1 MTIMMNHFFKD
12 NLTSNPVLSTSL
24 RSRTL
29 AVLIALIT
37 TATAWA
43 YNGETFPLD
52 GVSYKVTNESTKE
65 VAVSSCDEGLTG
77 ALIIPKTVSKEDLEG
92 NLVTYNVTSIST
104 PGFYDHPGLTSI
116 SIPYNVKTIE
126 ANTFANCTGLT
137 SIDIPSSVTSIGM
150 RAFQGCTGLT
160 SITIPNWVTT
170 IGQEAFE
177 GCTGLKKVTIGSA
190 VTSIEKDAFKGC
202 TNVNEVICLPDAS
215 ELTTWNDYDCDDF
228 KGSKNSKTTVCYV
241 SNPSDYSPKFSD
253 VNVTFKQYY
262 DLDIAGTKVTE
273 DNKAN
278 ILGDGAASYDPTSKT
293 LTLSKDITSNWRVI
307 HSKISGLKIVV
318 ETNVTL
324 ESTSTNVSG
333 EILFFISPT
342 TISGPGV
349 LTLKGCNGYGVYI
362 GGALIID
369 QAVINIS
376 GTRFGFSVL
385 KGLSI
390 KGSAVNIS
398 STEAAFFGGSLTS
411 PITLNNCHVSHPSG
425 AKFENYK
432 FVDANGDV
440 CKAVT
445 ILPDNSPGVFVSE
458 MAFPDENFRNWLL
471 GQDYGKSG
479 YITATGLA
487 GVTTINV
494 NEKSIADLKGIEY
507 FTALN
512 ELNCS
517 NNKLTALD
525 LSANTALENLHCNN
539 NQLTALDMSAN
550 TALRNLN
557 CYSNQ
562 LTALDVSKNEA
573 LVLLNCSN
581 NALSALDVKA
591 NTALSVL
598 YCYDNQLT
606 ALDVSKNMALEEML
620 CYDNKLTAL
629 DVTANTA
636 LTILYCY
643 GNQIRGKAMQ
653 TLINSLHSTG
663 GYLCVYTSAATDGNE
678 INTIQVGEA
687 KAKKWTVTERNG
699 SSEVDYA
706 GIHAVAIDETNFP
719 DNDFLLW
726 AKAQTFADDDYLTD
740 KEAASV
746 TAIDVSSKGIANL
759 KGIEHFTALKTL
771 NCSGNYLTTS
781 TLDVSKNEALEVLN
795 CSSNYNLTTINLSK
809 NTKLKTLDCSNNYE
823 MTALDVSA
831 NTALQTLRCNNNQLN
846 TLDVSKNTALKELYC
861 YRNSIRDESMQTLIS
876 SLHQNGGT
884 LYAYDTTYDQNE
896 MTTTNVADAKAKKW
910 QVKAWDGSKYV
921 DYAGIFAVYINNT
934 NFPDAAFRN
943 YVGDFDL
950 NSNGYLTENEIDA
963 VTEIS
968 VPMMNI
974 TSLKGI
980 EYFTAL
986 TTLDCNSNKLTAL
999 DVTKNTA
1006 LENLIC
1012 VGNQLSALNVANC
1025 TTLYTLDCSEN
1036 KLTTLDVTKNTA
1048 LQMLYC
1054 NDNQL
1059 TALDMT
1065 ANTSL
1070 STLYCHGN
1078 KITTGMQAL
1087 ISSLR
1092 QNGGGGLYAYS
1103 PENEGNKITTE
1114 QVAAA
1119 DVKGWTVFMWDGA
1132 NWVPYPGIL
1141 LGDANGDDKVDVA
1154 DIVAIVS
1161 HQKGQVVNGFN
1172 LPAADVNDDGKADGK
1187 DIELISK
1194 IIMKE

>member
-1 MTIMMNHFFKD
+1 MTIMMNHSIKD

-43 YNGETFPLD
+43 YKGETFPLD
-52 GVSYKVTNESTKE
+52 GVSYIVTNESTKE
-65 VAVSSCDEGLTG
+65 VAVSTCDEGLTG

-92 NLVTYNVTSIST
+92 NLITYNVTSIST

-116 SIPYNVKTIE
+116 SLP
-126 ANTFANCTGLT
+126 L
-137 SIDIPSSVTSIGM
+137 SVTTIGDDTF
-150 RAFQGCTGLT
+150 RDCTGLT
-160 SITIPNWVTT
+160 SITIPSLVTS
-170 IGQEAFE
+170 IGSRAFQ
-177 GCTGLKKVTIGSA
+177 GCTGLEKVAIPSS
-190 VTSIEKDAFKGC
+190 VTSIERDAFKGC
-202 TNVNEVICLPDAS
+202 TNLDEVICLPDATK
-215 ELTTWNDYDCDDF
+215 LTWNDYSCDDF
-228 KGSKNSKTTVCYV
+228 KPGKATVCYV
-241 SNPSDYSPKFSD
+241 SNPSDYSSKFSD
-253 VNVTFKQYY
+253 VNVTFKQWYK
-262 DLDIAGTKVTE
+262 LEVAGTTVTE
-273 DNKAN
+273 SNKAD
-278 ILGDGAASYDPTSKT
+278 ILGDGAASYDPATNT
-293 LTLSKDITSNWRVI
+293 LTLNKDITTASGNIISIFGI
-307 HSKISGLKIVV
+307 HGLKI
-318 ETNVTL
+318 NVPADVKL
-324 ESTSTNVSG
+324 ESTNPVQELINLDGSAAITGSG
-333 EILFFISPT
+333 A
-342 TISGPGV
+342 
-349 LTLKGCNGYGVYI
+349 LTLKGNGEYGVNLSGKTGIYLDNI
-362 GGALIID
+362 LDIKAP
-369 QAVINIS
+369 VSIS
-376 GTRFGFSVL
+376 GMKKGFYTPSDSGIRIYGSTVSV
-385 KGLSI
+385 SCTE
-390 KGSAVNIS
+390 NIAYGKF
-398 STEAAFFGGSLTS
+398 TIA
-411 PITLNNCHVSHPSG
+411 LNDCHVSHPSG
-425 AKFENYK
+425 AKINATFK
-432 FVDANGDV
+432 FVDANGKEI
-440 CKAVT
+440 KAVT
-445 ILPDNSPGVFVSE
+445 IVPDNSPGVFVSE
-458 MAFPDENFRNWLL
+458 MVFPDENFRNWLL
-471 GQDYGKSG
+471 SQDYGKSG
-479 YITATGLA
+479 YITAAGLA

-507 FTALN
+507 FTALK
-512 ELNCS
+512 ELSC
-517 NNKLTALD
+517 NNNQLTALD
-525 LSANTALENLHCNN
+525 LSANTALETLHCNN

-573 LVLLNCSN
+573 LVLLNSSN

-591 NTALSVL
+591 NTALSAL

-629 DVTANTA
+629 DVSKNTA

-643 GNQIRGKAMQ
+643 GNQIRGKGMQ

-706 GIHAVAIDETNFP
+706 GIHAVVIDETNFP
-719 DNDFLLW
+719 DYCFRENWILI
-726 AKAQTFADDDYLTD
+726 QTFADDNYLND

-746 TAIDVSSKGIANL
+746 TAIDVSNKGIADL
-759 KGIEHFTALKTL
+759 TGIEHFTALKTL
-771 NCSGNYLTTS
+771 NCSGNSLTTS
-781 TLDVSKNEALEVLN
+781 TLDVSKNTALEVLN
-795 CSSNYNLTTINLSK
+795 CSI
-809 NTKLKTLDCSNNYE
+809 
-823 MTALDVSA
+823 
-831 NTALQTLRCNNNQLN
+831 NQLN
-846 TLDVSKNTALKELYC
+846 DLDVSKNTALKELYC
-861 YRNSIRDESMQTLIS
+861 YRNSIRDEGMQTLIS

-884 LYAYDTTYDQNE
+884 LCAYDTTSDQNE

-910 QVKAWDGSKYV
+910 QVKAWDGSKLV
-921 DYAGIFAVYINNT
+921 DYAGLFAVYINAT

>member
-1 MTIMMNHFFKD
+1 MNHFFKD

-104 PGFYDHPGLTSI
+104 PGFNGHPGLTSI

-137 SIDIPSSVTSIGM
+137 SINIPSSVTSIEM

-170 IGQEAFE
+170 IGREAFE

-398 STEAAFFGGSLTS
+398 STEAAFFGGSLMS
-411 PITLNNCHVSHPSG
+411 PITLSNCHVSHPSG

-432 FVDANGDV
+432 FVDASGDV

-471 GQDYGKSG
+471 SQDYGKSG

-487 GVTTINV
+487 GVTTIIV
-494 NEKSIADLKGIEY
+494 NKMSIADLKGIEY
-507 FTALN
+507 FTALEN
-512 ELNCS
+512 LKCY
-517 NNKLTALD
+517 NNKLK
-525 LSANTALENLHCNN
+525 
-539 NQLTALDMSAN
+539 
-550 TALRNLN
+550 
-557 CYSNQ
+557 
-562 LTALDVSKNEA
+562 ALDVSKNTA
-573 LVLLNCSN
+573 LKFLNCSENQLTTLNVSTNTALTTLSCEN
-581 NALSALDVKA
+581 NQLTALDVKA
-591 NTALSVL
+591 NTALEIL
-598 YCYDNQLT
+598 YCEHNQLS
-606 ALDVSKNMALEEML
+606 ALDVSANTSLTELYCHE
-620 CYDNKLTAL
+620 NKLTAL

-636 LTILYCY
+636 LMNLICY
-643 GNQIRGKAMQ
+643 GNQIRGTAMQ
-653 TLINSLHSTG
+653 TFINSLHSNG
-663 GYLCVYTSAATDGNE
+663 GDPTLCVYTSAATDGNE
-678 INTIQVGEA
+678 INTIQVGKA
-687 KAKKWTVTERNG
+687 KAKKWTVMAYDG
-699 SSEVDYA
+699 SSIADYA

-719 DNDFLLW
+719 DYNFRENWIL
-726 AKAQTFADDDYLTD
+726 KQTFADDNYLND

-746 TAIDVSSKGIANL
+746 TAIDVSSKGIADL
-759 KGIEHFTALKTL
+759 TGIEHFTALKTL

-861 YRNSIRDESMQTLIS
+861 YCNYIRDEGMQTLIS

-884 LYAYDTTYDQNE
+884 LYAYDTTNDQNE
-896 MTTTNVADAKAKKW
+896 MTTTHVADAKAKKW

-921 DYAGIFAVYINNT
+921 DYAGIFAVDINAT

-943 YVGDFDL
+943 YVSTLDA
-950 NSNGYLTENEIDA
+950 NPTNGYLTEDEINP
-963 VTEIS
+963 TES
-968 VPMMNI
+968 MEVSSMNI

-986 TTLDCNSNKLTAL
+986 KYLKCEGNQLTDLDLSKNTTLEVLDCSNNKLTAL
-999 DVTKNTA
+999 DVKANTA
-1006 LENLIC
+1006 
-1012 VGNQLSALNVANC
+1012 
-1025 TTLYTLDCSEN
+1025 
-1036 KLTTLDVTKNTA
+1036 LTTLDC
-1048 LQMLYC
+1048 Y
-1054 NDNQL
+1054 DNQL
-1059 TALDMT
+1059 TALDVSANTALEYLNCSNNKLTALDMT
-1065 ANTSL
+1065 HNTSL
-1070 STLYCHGN
+1070 EQLDCSGN
-1078 KITTGMQAL
+1078 NIRKGMQAL
-1087 ISSLR
+1087 VSSLP
-1092 QNGGGGLYAYS
+1092 QNNGTFLVYNSAA
-1103 PENEGNKITTE
+1103 NDGNRITTE
-1114 QVAAA
+1114 QVDAASE
-1119 DVKGWTVFMWDGA
+1119 KGWMVAHWDGTD
-1132 NWVPYPGIL
+1132 WCLYVGIL
-1141 LGDANGDDKVDVA
+1141 LGDANGDEYVDVA

-1161 HQKGQVVNGFN
+1161 HQKGQDVEGFN

-1187 DIELISK
+1187 DVELISK

>member
-1 MTIMMNHFFKD
+1 MTIMMNHSIKD
-12 NLTSNPVLSTSL
+12 NLTSNHATTNSMWT
-24 RSRTL
+24 RIM

-43 YNGETFPLD
+43 ELKSPFTVD
-52 GVSYKVTNESTKE
+52 GVSYRILTGISEKE
-65 VAVSSCDEGLTG
+65 VELVGLEVDG
-77 ALIIPKTVSKEDLEG
+77 LVEFKIPSTVSHPELEG
-92 NLVTYNVTSIST
+92 DDAVYKVTSIATSAFAGKET
-104 PGFYDHPGLTSI
+104 LTSVTI
-116 SIPYNVKTIE
+116 GSNVTTIK
-126 ANTFANCTGLT
+126 AG
-137 SIDIPSSVTSIGM
+137 
-150 RAFQGCTGLT
+150 AFQLCKALT
-160 SITIPNWVTT
+160 SITIPSGVTT
-170 IGQEAFE
+170 IGEKAFKD
-177 GCTGLKKVTIGSA
+177 CTGLKKVTIGKG
-190 VTSIEKDAFKGC
+190 VTSIGADAFLGC
-202 TNVNEVICLPDAS
+202 TNVDEVFCEALS
-215 ELTTWNDYDCDDF
+215 TKLTWTDNGNNDF
-228 KGSKNSKTTVCYV
+228 KPDNATICYV
-241 SNPSDYSPKFSD
+241 SDPSNYSATLSN
-253 VNVTFKQYY
+253 VNVTVRQYY
-262 DLDIAGTKVTE
+262 NLEIAGTRVTE
-273 DNKAN
+273 SNKAD
-278 ILGDGAASYDPTSKT
+278 ILSDGAASYDPATNT
-293 LTLSKDITSNWRVI
+293 LTLNKDITTANGTI
-307 HSKISGLKIVV
+307 ISIFGITGLTI
-318 ETNVTL
+318 NVPANVKL
-324 ESTSTNVSG
+324 ESTTPVQELINLDGSAAITGSG
-333 EILFFISPT
+333 A
-342 TISGPGV
+342 
-349 LTLKGCNGYGVYI
+349 LTLKGNGEYGVNLSGKTGIYLDNI
-362 GGALIID
+362 LDIKAP
-369 QAVINIS
+369 VSIS
-376 GTRFGFSVL
+376 GVKKGFYTPSDSGIRIYGSTVSV
-385 KGLSI
+385 SCTE
-390 KGSAVNIS
+390 NIAYGKF
-398 STEAAFFGGSLTS
+398 TIA
-411 PITLNNCHVSHPSG
+411 LNDCHVSHPSG
-425 AKFENYK
+425 AKINATFK
-432 FVDANGDV
+432 FVDANGKEI
-440 CKAVT
+440 KAVT

-458 MAFPDENFRNWLL
+458 MVFPDENFRNWLL
-471 GQDYGKSG
+471 SQDYGKSG

-525 LSANTALENLHCNN
+525 LSANTALETLHCNN

-591 NTALSVL
+591 NTALSAL

-606 ALDVSKNMALEEML
+606 ALDVSKNMALEEMS

-629 DVTANTA
+629 DVSKNTA

-653 TLINSLHSTG
+653 TLINSLHKNG

-699 SSEVDYA
+699 SSYVDYA
-706 GIHAVAIDETNFP
+706 GIHAITIDETNFP

-771 NCSGNYLTTS
+771 NCSGNNLGAID
-781 TLDVSKNEALEVLN
+781 LSKNTALEELN
-795 CSSNYNLTTINLSK
+795 CSSNILSALGVTA
-809 NTKLKTLDCSNNYE
+809 NTKLKKLNCSGNQL
-823 MTALDVSA
+823 TALDV
-831 NTALQTLRCNNNQLN
+831 T
-846 TLDVSKNTALKELYC
+846 KNTTLTELYC
-861 YRNSIRDESMQTLIS
+861 YDNKIQDAGMLTLIS

-934 NFPDAAFRN
+934 NFPDATFRN
-943 YVGDFDL
+943 YVGDFDQ
-950 NSNGYLTENEIDA
+950 NTNGYLTENEIDA

-1025 TTLYTLDCSEN
+1025 TTLYTLDCSDN

-1141 LGDANGDDKVDVA
+1141 LGDANSDDKVDVA

-1161 HQKGQVVNGFN
+1161 HQKGQDVEGFS

>member
-1 MTIMMNHFFKD
+1 MNHSIKD

-43 YNGETFPLD
+43 RVGDNFEIG
-52 GVSYKVTNESTKE
+52 GVRYKVTSESAKE
-65 VAVSSCDEGLTG
+65 VTIETCDKDLAGD
-77 ALIIPKTVSKEDLEG
+77 LIIPETVSNPNAEDDEA
-92 NLVTYNVTSIST
+92 TYKVTSISS

-116 SIPYNVKTIE
+116 SLP
-126 ANTFANCTGLT
+126 L
-137 SIDIPSSVTSIGM
+137 SVTTIGEDTF
-150 RAFQGCTGLT
+150 RDCTGLT
-160 SITIPNWVTT
+160 SITIPSLVTS
-170 IGQEAFE
+170 IGKRAFQ
-177 GCTGLKKVTIGSA
+177 GCTGLEKVAIPSS
-190 VTSIEKDAFKGC
+190 VTSIERDAFKGC
-202 TNVNEVICLPDAS
+202 TNVKEVICDADATK
-215 ELTTWNDYDCDDF
+215 LTWNDYNCDDF
-228 KGSKNSKTTVCYV
+228 KGSKETVCYV
-241 SNPSDYSPKFSD
+241 SDPSNYSTTLSN
-253 VNVTFKQYY
+253 VNVTVRQYY
-262 DLDIAGTKVTE
+262 NLEIAGTRVTV
-273 DNKAN
+273 DNKAD
-278 ILGDGAASYDPTSKT
+278 ILGDGAASYDPATNT
-293 LTLSKDITSNWRVI
+293 LTLNKDITTANGTI
-307 HSKISGLKIVV
+307 ISIFGITGLTI
-318 ETNVTL
+318 NVPADVKL
-324 ESTSTNVSG
+324 ESTNPVQELINLDGSAAITGSG
-333 EILFFISPT
+333 S
-342 TISGPGV
+342 
-349 LTLKGCNGYGVYI
+349 LTLKGNGEYGVNLSGKTGIYLDNI
-362 GGALIID
+362 LDIKAP
-369 QAVINIS
+369 VSIS
-376 GTRFGFSVL
+376 GMKKGFYTPSDSGIRIYGSTVSV
-385 KGLSI
+385 SCTE
-390 KGSAVNIS
+390 NIAYGKF
-398 STEAAFFGGSLTS
+398 TIA
-411 PITLNNCHVSHPSG
+411 LNDCHVSHPSG
-425 AKFENYK
+425 AKINATFK
-432 FVDANGDV
+432 FVDANGKEI
-440 CKAVT
+440 KAVT

-458 MAFPDENFRNWLL
+458 MVFPDENFRNWLL
-471 GQDYGKSG
+471 SQDYGKSG
-479 YITATGLA
+479 YITAAGLA

-591 NTALSVL
+591 NTALEYLNCS
-598 YCYDNQLT
+598 NNKLT
-606 ALDVSKNMALEEML
+606 ALDVSKNMALEGLL

-629 DVTANTA
+629 DVSKNTA

-719 DNDFLLW
+719 DYNFRENWIL
-726 AKAQTFADDDYLTD
+726 KQTFADDNYLND

-781 TLDVSKNEALEVLN
+781 TLDVSKNKALEVLN
-795 CSSNYNLTTINLSK
+795 CSSNYNLTTLNLSM

-823 MTALDVSA
+823 MTALNVSA

-846 TLDVSKNTALKELYC
+846 TLDVSKNTALTELYC
-861 YRNSIRDESMQTLIS
+861 YRNSIRDEGMQTLIS

-884 LYAYDTTYDQNE
+884 LYAYDTTNDQNE

-934 NFPDAAFRN
+934 NFPDATFRN
-943 YVGDFDL
+943 YVGEANIDL
-950 NSNGYLTENEIDA
+950 NTNGYLTENEINV
-963 VTEIS
+963 VTDIS
-968 VPMMNI
+968 VPLMDI

-980 EYFTAL
+980 EHFTAM
-986 TTLDCNSNKLTAL
+986 TYLDCNSNKLTAL

-1006 LENLIC
+1006 L
-1012 VGNQLSALNVANC
+1012 
-1025 TTLYTLDCSEN
+1025 TTLDC
-1036 KLTTLDVTKNTA
+1036 
-1048 LQMLYC
+1048 Y
-1054 NDNQL
+1054 DNQL
-1059 TALDMT
+1059 TALDVSANTALEYLNCSNNKLTALDMT
-1065 ANTSL
+1065 HNTSL
-1070 STLYCHGN
+1070 EQLVCSGN
-1078 KITTGMQAL
+1078 NISKGMQAL
-1087 ISSLR
+1087 VNSLHK
-1092 QNGGGGLYAYS
+1092 NGGTLCVYNSAA
-1103 PENEGNKITTE
+1103 NDGNKITTE
-1114 QVAAA
+1114 QVDAASE
-1119 DVKGWTVFMWDGA
+1119 KGWMVAHWDGTD
-1132 NWVPYPGIL
+1132 WYLYVGIL
-1141 LGDANGDDKVDVA
+1141 SGDANGDTKVDVV

-1161 HQKGQVVNGFN
+1161 HQKGQDVEGFN

>member
-1 MTIMMNHFFKD
+1 MNHFFKD
-12 NLTSNPVLSTSL
+12 NLTSNHATTNSMWT
-24 RSRTL
+24 RIM
-29 AVLIALIT
+29 AVLIALMT

-43 YNGETFPLD
+43 YVGETFPID
-52 GVSYKVTNESTKE
+52 GVSYKVTSESAKE
-65 VAVSSCDEGLTG
+65 VTVESCDEGLSGDLT
-77 ALIIPKTVSKEDLEG
+77 IPETVSKEDLEG
-92 NLVTYNVTSIST
+92 NLVTYKVTSIST

-116 SIPYNVKTIE
+116 SIPNSVKTIE

-137 SIDIPSSVTSIGM
+137 SITIPSSVTTIGM
-150 RAFQGCTGLT
+150 R
-160 SITIPNWVTT
+160 
-170 IGQEAFE
+170 AFE
-177 GCTGLKKVTIGSA
+177 GCTGLKKVTIGYR

-202 TNVNEVICLPDAS
+202 TNLDEVICLRDAS
-215 ELTTWNDYDCDDF
+215 KLTWNDYNCDDF

-241 SNPSDYSPKFSD
+241 SNPSDYSTTFSE
-253 VNVTFKQYY
+253 VNVTFKQWYK
-262 DLDIAGTKVTE
+262 LEIAGTKVTE
-273 DNKAN
+273 SNKAD
-278 ILGDGAASYDPTSKT
+278 ILGDGAASYDPATNT
-293 LTLSKDITSNWRVI
+293 LTLNKDITTASGTI
-307 HSKISGLKIVV
+307 ISIFGITGLTI
-318 ETNVTL
+318 NVPANVKL
-324 ESTSTNVSG
+324 ESTTPVQELINLDGSAAITGSG
-333 EILFFISPT
+333 A
-342 TISGPGV
+342 
-349 LTLKGCNGYGVYI
+349 LTLKGNGEYGVNLSGKTGIYLDNI
-362 GGALIID
+362 LDIKAP
-369 QAVINIS
+369 VSIS
-376 GTRFGFSVL
+376 GMKKGFYTPSDSGIRIYGSTVSV
-385 KGLSI
+385 SCTE
-390 KGSAVNIS
+390 NIAYGKF
-398 STEAAFFGGSLTS
+398 TIA
-411 PITLNNCHVSHPSG
+411 LNDCHVSHPSG
-425 AKFENYK
+425 AKINATFK
-432 FVDANGDV
+432 FVDANGKEI
-440 CKAVT
+440 KAVT
-445 ILPDNSPGVFVSE
+445 ILPNNSPGVFVSE

-471 GQDYGKSG
+471 GQEYGKSG
-479 YITATGLA
+479 YITAAGLA
-487 GVTTINV
+487 GVTNINV
-494 NEKSIADLKGIEY
+494 YEQGIADLKGIEY

-525 LSANTALENLHCNN
+525 LSANTALETLHCNN

-562 LTALDVSKNEA
+562 LTALDVSKN
-573 LVLLNCSN
+573 
-581 NALSALDVKA
+581 
-591 NTALSVL
+591 
-598 YCYDNQLT
+598 
-606 ALDVSKNMALEEML
+606 MALEEMS

-629 DVTANTA
+629 DVSKNTA

-653 TLINSLHSTG
+653 TLINSLHKNG
-663 GYLCVYTSAATDGNE
+663 GHLCVYTSAATDGNE

-699 SSEVDYA
+699 SGYVDYA
-706 GIHAVAIDETNFP
+706 GIHAITIDETNFP

-740 KEAASV
+740 KEAAGV
-746 TAIDVSSKGIANL
+746 TAIDISGKGITTL

-771 NCSGNYLTTS
+771 NCSGNN
-781 TLDVSKNEALEVLN
+781 LDAIDLSKNTALEELN
-795 CSSNYNLTTINLSK
+795 CSSNILSALGVTA
-809 NTKLKTLDCSNNYE
+809 NTKLKKLNCSGNQL
-823 MTALDVSA
+823 TALDV
-831 NTALQTLRCNNNQLN
+831 T
-846 TLDVSKNTALKELYC
+846 KNTALTELYC
-861 YRNSIRDESMQTLIS
+861 YRNSIRDEGMQTLIS

-884 LYAYDTTYDQNE
+884 LYAYDTTNDQNE

-910 QVKAWDGSKYV
+910 QVKAWDGSKLV
-921 DYAGIFAVYINNT
+921 DYAGLFAVYINAT

-1006 LENLIC
+1006 LGNLIC

>member
-1 MTIMMNHFFKD
+1 MNHFFKD

-104 PGFYDHPGLTSI
+104 PGFNGHPGLTSI

-126 ANTFANCTGLT
+126 AYTFANCTGLT
-137 SIDIPSSVTSIGM
+137 SINIPSSVTSIEM

-170 IGQEAFE
+170 IGREAFE

-494 NEKSIADLKGIEY
+494 NKMSIADLKGIEY
-507 FTALN
+507 F
-512 ELNCS
+512 
-517 NNKLTALD
+517 
-525 LSANTALENLHCNN
+525 TALENLHCNN

-591 NTALSVL
+591 NTALEYLNCS
-598 YCYDNQLT
+598 NNKLT
-606 ALDVSKNMALEEML
+606 ALDVSKNMALEGLL

-629 DVTANTA
+629 DVSKNTA
-636 LTILYCY
+636 LTKLYCY

-719 DNDFLLW
+719 DYNFRENWIL
-726 AKAQTFADDDYLTD
+726 KQTFADDNYLND

-781 TLDVSKNEALEVLN
+781 TLDVSKNTALEVLD
-795 CSSNYNLTTINLSK
+795 CSSNYNLTTLNLSK

-823 MTALDVSA
+823 MTALNVSA

-861 YRNSIRDESMQTLIS
+861 YRNSIRDEGMQTLIS

-884 LYAYDTTYDQNE
+884 LYAYDTTNDQNE

-934 NFPDAAFRN
+934 NFPDATFRN
-943 YVGDFDL
+943 YVGDFDQ
-950 NSNGYLTENEIDA
+950 NTNGYLTENEINV
-963 VTEIS
+963 VTDIS
-968 VPMMNI
+968 VPLMDI

-980 EYFTAL
+980 EHFTAM
-986 TTLDCNSNKLTAL
+986 TYLDCNSNKLTAL

-1006 LENLIC
+1006 L
-1012 VGNQLSALNVANC
+1012 
-1025 TTLYTLDCSEN
+1025 TTLDC
-1036 KLTTLDVTKNTA
+1036 
-1048 LQMLYC
+1048 Y
-1054 NDNQL
+1054 DNQL
-1059 TALDMT
+1059 TALDVSANTALEYLNCSNNKLTALDMT
-1065 ANTSL
+1065 HNTSL
-1070 STLYCHGN
+1070 EQLVCSGN
-1078 KITTGMQAL
+1078 NISKGMQAL
-1087 ISSLR
+1087 VNSLHK
-1092 QNGGGGLYAYS
+1092 NGGTLCVYNSAA
-1103 PENEGNKITTE
+1103 NDGNKITTE
-1114 QVAAA
+1114 QVDAASE
-1119 DVKGWTVFMWDGA
+1119 KGWMVAHWDGTD
-1132 NWVPYPGIL
+1132 WYLYVGIL
-1141 LGDANGDDKVDVA
+1141 SGDANGDEYVDVA

-1161 HQKGQVVNGFN
+1161 HQKGQDVEGFN

>member
-24 RSRTL
+24 RTRIM
-29 AVLIALIT
+29 AVLVALIT

-43 YNGETFPLD
+43 EVGESFIVD
-52 GVSYKVTNESTKE
+52 GVKYRIKNESPYEVWLEQPAVDGLVELKIPSTVTPEGSYAKYKVTRIDYNAFLSYG
-65 VAVSSCDEGLTG
+65 SLT
-77 ALIIPKTVSKEDLEG
+77 S
-92 NLVTYNVTSIST
+92 VTIGSNVTSI
-104 PGFYDHPGLTSI
+104 GEQAFY
-116 SIPYNVKTIE
+116 
-126 ANTFANCTGLT
+126 
-137 SIDIPSSVTSIGM
+137 
-150 RAFQGCTGLT
+150 
-160 SITIPNWVTT
+160 
-170 IGQEAFE
+170 

-202 TNVNEVICLPDAS
+202 TNVKEVICDADATK
-215 ELTTWNDYDCDDF
+215 LTWNDYNCDDF
-228 KGSKNSKTTVCYV
+228 KGSKATVCYV
-241 SNPSDYSPKFSD
+241 SDPKNYSTTLSN
-253 VNVTFKQYY
+253 VNVTVRQYY
-262 DLDIAGTKVTE
+262 NLEIAGTRVTV
-273 DNKAN
+273 DNKAD

-293 LTLSKDITSNWRVI
+293 LTLNKDITAAINSYIVI
-307 HSKISGLKIVV
+307 NRTSELTIKVADNVKLENTTKGAQGLIYSAA
-318 ETNVTL
+318 N
-324 ESTSTNVSG
+324 N
-333 EILFFISPT
+333 T
-342 TISGPGV
+342 TITGSGV
-349 LTLKGCNGYGVYI
+349 LTLRGMVMYGIAGSTYCKLTI
-362 GGALIID
+362 KDAI
-369 QAVINIS
+369 INIAGVVEGIS
-376 GTRFGFSVL
+376 TSVYTT
-385 KGLSI
+385 SI
-390 KGSAVNIS
+390 NNSAISIS
-398 STEAAFFGGSLTS
+398 STDRAIYGSTQF
-411 PITLNNCHVSHPSG
+411 TNCHISYPEG
-425 AKFENYK
+425 ATISNKK
-432 FVDANGDV
+432 AVDASGNV

-458 MAFPDENFRNWLL
+458 MVFPDENFRNWLL

-479 YITATGLA
+479 YITAAGLA
-487 GVTTINV
+487 GVKTIIV
-494 NEKSIADLKGIEY
+494 NKMSIADLKGIEY
-507 FTALN
+507 FTALGY
-512 ELNCS
+512 LKCY
-517 NNKLTALD
+517 NNKLK
-525 LSANTALENLHCNN
+525 
-539 NQLTALDMSAN
+539 
-550 TALRNLN
+550 
-557 CYSNQ
+557 
-562 LTALDVSKNEA
+562 ALDVSKNTA
-573 LVLLNCSN
+573 LNFLDCSENQLTTLNVSTNTALTTLSCEN
-581 NALSALDVKA
+581 NQLTALDVKA
-591 NTALSVL
+591 NTALEIL
-598 YCYDNQLT
+598 YCEHNQLS
-606 ALDVSKNMALEEML
+606 ALDVSANTSLTELYCHE
-620 CYDNKLTAL
+620 NKLTAL

-636 LTILYCY
+636 LMNLICY
-643 GNQIRGKAMQ
+643 GNQIRGTAMQ
-653 TLINSLHSTG
+653 KFINSLHSNG
-663 GYLCVYTSAATDGNE
+663 GDPTLCVYTSATTDGNE

-706 GIHAVAIDETNFP
+706 GIHAITIDETNFP

-740 KEAASV
+740 KEAAGV

-771 NCSGNYLTTS
+771 NCSGNN
-781 TLDVSKNEALEVLN
+781 LDAIDLSKNTALEELN
-795 CSSNYNLTTINLSK
+795 CSSNILSALGVTA
-809 NTKLKTLDCSNNYE
+809 NTKLKKLNCSGNQL
-823 MTALDVSA
+823 TALDV
-831 NTALQTLRCNNNQLN
+831 T
-846 TLDVSKNTALKELYC
+846 KNTALTELYC
-861 YRNSIRDESMQTLIS
+861 YRNSIRDEGMQTLIS

-884 LYAYDTTYDQNE
+884 LCAYDTTNDQNE

-921 DYAGIFAVYINNT
+921 DYAGLFAVYINAT

-986 TTLDCNSNKLTAL
+986 TTLVCNSNKLTAL

-1172 LPAADVNDDGKADGK
+1172 LPAADMNYDGKADGK
-1187 DIELISK
+1187 DVELISK
-1194 IIMKE
+1194 KIMGK

>member
-24 RSRTL
+24 RTRTL
-29 AVLIALIT
+29 AVLIALMT
-37 TATAWA
+37 AATAWA
-43 YNGETFPLD
+43 YVGESFIVD
-52 GVSYKVTNESTKE
+52 GVKYTITNESPYE
-65 VAVSSCDEGLTG
+65 VRLEQPAVDGLVELT
-77 ALIIPKTVSKEDLEG
+77 IPSTVSPEDDDAVYL
-92 NLVTYNVTSIST
+92 VTSIATSAFAKYET
-104 PGFYDHPGLTSI
+104 LTS
-116 SIPYNVKTIE
+116 VTI
-126 ANTFANCTGLT
+126 G
-137 SIDIPSSVTSIGM
+137 SKVTTINAG
-150 RAFQGCTGLT
+150 AFQLCTALT
-160 SITIPNWVTT
+160 SITIPSNVTT
-170 IGQEAFE
+170 IGEKAFFN
-177 GCTGLKKVTIGSA
+177 CTGLKKVTIGKG
-190 VTSIEKDAFKGC
+190 VTSIGADAFLGC
-202 TNVNEVICLPDAS
+202 TNVNEVICYADATK
-215 ELTTWNDYDCDDF
+215 LTWTDNGNNDF
-228 KGSKNSKTTVCYV
+228 KPYKATVCYV
-241 SNPSDYSPKFSD
+241 SDPSNYSATLSN
-253 VNVTFKQYY
+253 VNVTVRQYY
-262 DLDIAGTKVTE
+262 ELDIAGTKVTV
-273 DNKAN
+273 DNKAD
-278 ILGDGAASYDPTSKT
+278 ILDDGAASYDPTSNT
-293 LTLSKDITSNWRVI
+293 LTLNKDITAAINSYIVI
-307 HSKISGLKIVV
+307 NRTSGLTIKVAD
-318 ETNVTL
+318 NVKL
-324 ESTSTNVSG
+324 ENTTKGAQGLIYSEVN
-333 EILFFISPT
+333 T
-342 TISGPGV
+342 TITGSGV
-349 LTLKGCNGYGVYI
+349 LTLRGMVTSGIVSSTNCKLTI
-362 GGALIID
+362 KDAI
-369 QAVINIS
+369 INIAGVVEGIYS
-376 GTRFGFSVL
+376 FGMATRINNSAI
-385 KGLSI
+385 SI
-390 KGSAVNIS
+390 SNTNMAIYGS
-398 STEAAFFGGSLTS
+398 TQFT
-411 PITLNNCHVSHPSG
+411 NCHISYPEG
-425 AKFENYK
+425 AKISNDK
-432 FVDANGDV
+432 AVDANGDV

-471 GQDYGKSG
+471 SQDYGKSG
-479 YITATGLA
+479 YITAAGLA
-487 GVTTINV
+487 GVKAIKV

-507 FTALN
+507 FTALK
-512 ELNCS
+512 ELSC
-517 NNKLTALD
+517 NNNQLTALD
-525 LSANTALENLHCNN
+525 LSANTALETLHCNN

-598 YCYDNQLT
+598 YW
-606 ALDVSKNMALEEML
+606 
-620 CYDNKLTAL
+620 
-629 DVTANTA
+629 NTA
-636 LTILYCY
+636 LKILYCY

-719 DNDFLLW
+719 DYCFRENWIL
-726 AKAQTFADDDYLTD
+726 KQTFADDDYLTD
-740 KEAASV
+740 QEAASV

-781 TLDVSKNEALEVLN
+781 TLDVSKNTALEVLD
-795 CSSNYNLTTINLSK
+795 CSSNYNLTTLNLSM

-823 MTALDVSA
+823 MTALNVSA

-846 TLDVSKNTALKELYC
+846 TLDVSKNTALTELYC
-861 YRNSIRDESMQTLIS
+861 YRNSIRDEGMQTLIS

-921 DYAGIFAVYINNT
+921 DYAGLFAVYINAT

-1025 TTLYTLDCSEN
+1025 TTLYTLDCSDN

-1092 QNGGGGLYAYS
+1092 QNGGGGGLYAYS

>member
-24 RSRTL
+24 RTRTL

-43 YNGETFPLD
+43 EVGESFIVD
-52 GVSYKVTNESTKE
+52 GVKYRITNESPYEVSLEGHEVDGLVELTIPSTVTPEGSYAKYKVTSIVYNAFLSYES
-65 VAVSSCDEGLTG
+65 LT
-77 ALIIPKTVSKEDLEG
+77 S
-92 NLVTYNVTSIST
+92 VTIGSNVTSI
-104 PGFYDHPGLTSI
+104 GEQAFY
-116 SIPYNVKTIE
+116 
-126 ANTFANCTGLT
+126 
-137 SIDIPSSVTSIGM
+137 
-150 RAFQGCTGLT
+150 
-160 SITIPNWVTT
+160 
-170 IGQEAFE
+170 

-202 TNVNEVICLPDAS
+202 TNVKEVICDADATK
-215 ELTTWNDYDCDDF
+215 LTWNDYNCDDF
-228 KGSKNSKTTVCYV
+228 KGSKATVCYV
-241 SNPSDYSPKFSD
+241 SDPKNYSTTLSN
-253 VNVTFKQYY
+253 VNVTVRQYY
-262 DLDIAGTKVTE
+262 NLEIAGTRVTV

-293 LTLSKDITSNWRVI
+293 LTLNKDITAAINSYIVI
-307 HSKISGLKIVV
+307 NRTSGLTIKVAD
-318 ETNVTL
+318 NVKL
-324 ESTSTNVSG
+324 ENTTKGAQGLIYSAADN
-333 EILFFISPT
+333 T
-342 TISGPGV
+342 TITGSGV
-349 LTLKGCNGYGVYI
+349 LTLRGIVMYGI
-362 GGALIID
+362 AGSTNCKLTIKDAI
-369 QAVINIS
+369 INIAGVVEGIS
-376 GTRFGFSVL
+376 TSVYTT
-385 KGLSI
+385 SI
-390 KGSAVNIS
+390 NNSAISIS
-398 STEAAFFGGSLTS
+398 STDRAIYGSTQF
-411 PITLNNCHVSHPSG
+411 TNCHISYPEG
-425 AKFENYK
+425 ATISNKK
-432 FVDANGDV
+432 AVDASGNV

-471 GQDYGKSG
+471 SQDYGKSG
-479 YITATGLA
+479 YITAAGLA
-487 GVTTINV
+487 GVKTIIV
-494 NEKSIADLKGIEY
+494 NKMSIADLKGIEY

-525 LSANTALENLHCNN
+525 LSANKALETLHCNN

-591 NTALSVL
+591 NTALRVL

-620 CYDNKLTAL
+620 CYDNKLTTL
-629 DVTANTA
+629 DVSKNTA

-643 GNQIRGKAMQ
+643 GNQIRGKGMQ

-663 GYLCVYTSAATDGNE
+663 GYLCVYTSATTDGNE

-706 GIHAVAIDETNFP
+706 GIHAITIDETNFP

-740 KEAASV
+740 KEAAGV
-746 TAIDVSSKGIANL
+746 TAIDISGKGITTL

-771 NCSGNYLTTS
+771 NCSGNN
-781 TLDVSKNEALEVLN
+781 LDAIDLSKNTALEELN
-795 CSSNYNLTTINLSK
+795 CSSNILSALGVTA
-809 NTKLKTLDCSNNYE
+809 NTKLKKLNCSGNQL
-823 MTALDVSA
+823 TALDV
-831 NTALQTLRCNNNQLN
+831 T
-846 TLDVSKNTALKELYC
+846 KNTSLTELYC
-861 YRNSIRDESMQTLIS
+861 YRNSIRDEGMQTLIS

-884 LYAYDTTYDQNE
+884 LYAYDTTSDQNE

-910 QVKAWDGSKYV
+910 QVKAWDGSKYM
-921 DYAGIFAVYINNT
+921 DYAGLFAVYINAT

-943 YVGDFDL
+943 YVGDFDQ
-950 NSNGYLTENEIDA
+950 NTNGYLTENEINV
-963 VTEIS
+963 VTDIS
-968 VPMMNI
+968 VPLMDI

-986 TTLDCNSNKLTAL
+986 TTLDCNGNKLTAL

-1172 LPAADVNDDGKADGK
+1172 LPAADMNYDGKADGK
-1187 DIELISK
+1187 DVELISK
-1194 IIMKE
+1194 KIMGK

>member
-24 RSRTL
+24 RTRTL

-43 YNGETFPLD
+43 EAGEFFIVD
-52 GVSYKVTNESTKE
+52 GVKYKITNESPYEVSLEQPAVDGLVELKIPSTVTPEGSYAKYKVTSIAYNAFLSYES
-65 VAVSSCDEGLTG
+65 LT
-77 ALIIPKTVSKEDLEG
+77 S
-92 NLVTYNVTSIST
+92 VTIGSNVTSI
-104 PGFYDHPGLTSI
+104 GKQAFY
-116 SIPYNVKTIE
+116 
-126 ANTFANCTGLT
+126 
-137 SIDIPSSVTSIGM
+137 
-150 RAFQGCTGLT
+150 
-160 SITIPNWVTT
+160 
-170 IGQEAFE
+170 

-202 TNVNEVICLPDAS
+202 TNVKEVICYADATN
-215 ELTTWNDYDCDDF
+215 LTWNDNNCDDF
-228 KGSKNSKTTVCYV
+228 KAGKTTVCYV
-241 SNPSDYSPKFSD
+241 SNPSNFSSKFSD

-262 DLDIAGTKVTE
+262 DLDIAGTKVTV
-273 DNKAN
+273 DNKAD

-293 LTLSKDITSNWRVI
+293 LTLNKDITAAINSYIVI
-307 HSKISGLKIVV
+307 NRTSELTIKVADNVKLENTTKGAQGLIYSAAD
-318 ETNVTL
+318 N
-324 ESTSTNVSG
+324 
-333 EILFFISPT
+333 T
-342 TISGPGV
+342 TITGSGV
-349 LTLKGCNGYGVYI
+349 LTLRGMVMYGIAGSTYCRLTI
-362 GGALIID
+362 KDAI
-369 QAVINIS
+369 INIAGVVEGIS
-376 GTRFGFSVL
+376 TSVYTTR
-385 KGLSI
+385 I
-390 KGSAVNIS
+390 NNSAISIS
-398 STEAAFFGGSLTS
+398 STNRAIYGSTQF
-411 PITLNNCHVSHPSG
+411 TNCHISYPEG
-425 AKFENYK
+425 ATISNDKA
-432 FVDANGDV
+432 VDASGNV

-471 GQDYGKSG
+471 SQDYGKSG

-494 NEKSIADLKGIEY
+494 NKMSIADLKGIEY
-507 FTALN
+507 FTALGY
-512 ELNCS
+512 LKCY
-517 NNKLTALD
+517 NNKLK
-525 LSANTALENLHCNN
+525 
-539 NQLTALDMSAN
+539 
-550 TALRNLN
+550 
-557 CYSNQ
+557 
-562 LTALDVSKNEA
+562 ALDVSKNTA
-573 LVLLNCSN
+573 LKFLDCSENQLTTLNVSTNTALTTLSCEN
-581 NALSALDVKA
+581 NQLTALDVKA
-591 NTALSVL
+591 NTALEIL
-598 YCYDNQLT
+598 YCEHNQLS
-606 ALDVSKNMALEEML
+606 ALDVSANTSLKELYCHE
-620 CYDNKLTAL
+620 NKLTAL

-636 LTILYCY
+636 LMNLICY

-653 TLINSLHSTG
+653 TFINSLHSNG
-663 GYLCVYTSAATDGNE
+663 GDPTLCVYTSAATDGNE
-678 INTIQVGEA
+678 INTIQVGKA
-687 KAKKWTVTERNG
+687 KAKKWTVMAYDG
-699 SSEVDYA
+699 SSIADYA

-719 DNDFLLW
+719 DYNFRENWIL
-726 AKAQTFADDDYLTD
+726 KQTFADDDYLTD
-740 KEAASV
+740 KEAAGV
-746 TAIDVSSKGIANL
+746 TAIDISGKGITTL

-771 NCSGNYLTTS
+771 NCSGNN
-781 TLDVSKNEALEVLN
+781 LDAIDLSKNTALEELN
-795 CSSNYNLTTINLSK
+795 CSSNILSALGVTA
-809 NTKLKTLDCSNNYE
+809 NTKLKKLNCSGNQL
-823 MTALDVSA
+823 TALDV
-831 NTALQTLRCNNNQLN
+831 T
-846 TLDVSKNTALKELYC
+846 KNTALTELYC
-861 YRNSIRDESMQTLIS
+861 YRNSIRDEGMQTFIS

-884 LYAYDTTYDQNE
+884 LCAYDTTSDQNE

-921 DYAGIFAVYINNT
+921 DYAGLFAVYINAT

-1172 LPAADVNDDGKADGK
+1172 LPAADMNYDGKADGK
-1187 DIELISK
+1187 DVELISK
-1194 IIMKE
+1194 KIMGK

>member
-12 NLTSNPVLSTSL
+12 NLTSNHVLSTSL
-24 RSRTL
+24 RTRTL

-43 YNGETFPLD
+43 EVGEFFIVD
-52 GVSYKVTNESTKE
+52 GVKYTITNESPYEVRLEQPAVDGLVELKIPSTVTPEGSYAKYKVTSIVYNAFLSYK
-65 VAVSSCDEGLTG
+65 SLT
-77 ALIIPKTVSKEDLEG
+77 S
-92 NLVTYNVTSIST
+92 VTIGSNVTSI
-104 PGFYDHPGLTSI
+104 GEQAFY
-116 SIPYNVKTIE
+116 
-126 ANTFANCTGLT
+126 
-137 SIDIPSSVTSIGM
+137 
-150 RAFQGCTGLT
+150 
-160 SITIPNWVTT
+160 
-170 IGQEAFE
+170 

-202 TNVNEVICLPDAS
+202 TNLDEVICLPDAS

-241 SNPSDYSPKFSD
+241 SSPSKFSSKFSN

-262 DLDIAGTKVTE
+262 ELEIAGTRVTV
-273 DNKAN
+273 DNKTD

-293 LTLSKDITSNWRVI
+293 LTLNKDITAAINSYIVI
-307 HSKISGLKIVV
+307 NRTSGLTIKVAD
-318 ETNVTL
+318 NVKL
-324 ESTSTNVSG
+324 ENTTKGAQGLIYSEVS
-333 EILFFISPT
+333 T
-342 TISGPGV
+342 TITGSGV
-349 LTLKGCNGYGVYI
+349 LTLRGMVTSGIVSSTNCKLTI
-362 GGALIID
+362 KDAI
-369 QAVINIS
+369 INIAGVVEGIYS
-376 GTRFGFSVL
+376 FGMATRINNSAI
-385 KGLSI
+385 SI
-390 KGSAVNIS
+390 SNTNMAIYGSTIFTDCHIS
-398 STEAAFFGGSLTS
+398 YPE
-411 PITLNNCHVSHPSG
+411 G
-425 AKFENYK
+425 ATISNDDK
-432 FVDANGDV
+432 FVDASGNV

-471 GQDYGKSG
+471 SQDYGKSG

-494 NEKSIADLKGIEY
+494 NKMSIADLKGIEY
-507 FTALN
+507 FTALK
-512 ELNCS
+512 ELSC
-517 NNKLTALD
+517 NNNQLTALD
-525 LSANTALENLHCNN
+525 LSANTALETLHCNN

-591 NTALSVL
+591 NTALNVL

-706 GIHAVAIDETNFP
+706 GIHAITIDATNFP
-719 DNDFLLW
+719 DYCFRENWIL
-726 AKAQTFADDDYLTD
+726 KQTFADDNYLND

-771 NCSGNYLTTS
+771 NCNDNYLTTS
-781 TLDVSKNEALEVLN
+781 TLDVSKNTALEV
-795 CSSNYNLTTINLSK
+795 
-809 NTKLKTLDCSNNYE
+809 LDCSNN
-823 MTALDVSA
+823 
-831 NTALQTLRCNNNQLN
+831 QLN
-846 TLDVSKNTALKELYC
+846 DLDVSKNTALKELYC
-861 YRNSIRDESMQTLIS
+861 YRNSIRDEGMQTLIS

-934 NFPDAAFRN
+934 NFPDATFRN
-943 YVGDFDL
+943 YVGDFDQ
-950 NSNGYLTENEIDA
+950 NTNGYLTENEINVITD
-963 VTEIS
+963 IS
-968 VPMMNI
+968 VPLMDI

-980 EYFTAL
+980 EHFTAM
-986 TTLDCNSNKLTAL
+986 TYLDCNSNKLTAL

-1006 LENLIC
+1006 L
-1012 VGNQLSALNVANC
+1012 
-1025 TTLYTLDCSEN
+1025 TTLDC
-1036 KLTTLDVTKNTA
+1036 
-1048 LQMLYC
+1048 Y
-1054 NDNQL
+1054 DNQL
-1059 TALDMT
+1059 TALDVSANTALEYLNCSNNKLTALYMT
-1065 ANTSL
+1065 HNTSL
-1070 STLYCHGN
+1070 EQLVCSGN
-1078 KITTGMQAL
+1078 NISKGMQAL
-1087 ISSLR
+1087 VNSLHK
-1092 QNGGGGLYAYS
+1092 NGGTLCVYNSAA
-1103 PENEGNKITTE
+1103 NDGNKITTE
-1114 QVAAA
+1114 QVDAASE
-1119 DVKGWTVFMWDGA
+1119 KGWMVAHWDGTD
-1132 NWVPYPGIL
+1132 WCLYVGIL
-1141 LGDANGDDKVDVA
+1141 SGDANGDDKVDVA

-1161 HQKGQVVNGFN
+1161 HQKGQDVEGFS

>member
-1 MTIMMNHFFKD
+1 MK
-12 NLTSNPVLSTSL
+12 
-24 RSRTL
+24 
-29 AVLIALIT
+29 
-37 TATAWA
+37 
-43 YNGETFPLD
+43 
-52 GVSYKVTNESTKE
+52 
-65 VAVSSCDEGLTG
+65 
-77 ALIIPKTVSKEDLEG
+77 
-92 NLVTYNVTSIST
+92 
-104 PGFYDHPGLTSI
+104 
-116 SIPYNVKTIE
+116 
-126 ANTFANCTGLT
+126 ANTA
-137 SIDIPSSVTSIGM
+137 
-150 RAFQGCTGLT
+150 
-160 SITIPNWVTT
+160 
-170 IGQEAFE
+170 
-177 GCTGLKKVTIGSA
+177 
-190 VTSIEKDAFKGC
+190 
-202 TNVNEVICLPDAS
+202 
-215 ELTTWNDYDCDDF
+215 
-228 KGSKNSKTTVCYV
+228 
-241 SNPSDYSPKFSD
+241 
-253 VNVTFKQYY
+253 
-262 DLDIAGTKVTE
+262 
-273 DNKAN
+273 
-278 ILGDGAASYDPTSKT
+278 
-293 LTLSKDITSNWRVI
+293 
-307 HSKISGLKIVV
+307 
-318 ETNVTL
+318 L
-324 ESTSTNVSG
+324 E
-333 EILFFISPT
+333 
-342 TISGPGV
+342 
-349 LTLKGCNGYGVYI
+349 Y
-362 GGALIID
+362 
-369 QAVINIS
+369 
-376 GTRFGFSVL
+376 
-385 KGLSI
+385 
-390 KGSAVNIS
+390 
-398 STEAAFFGGSLTS
+398 
-411 PITLNNCHVSHPSG
+411 
-425 AKFENYK
+425 
-432 FVDANGDV
+432 
-440 CKAVT
+440 
-445 ILPDNSPGVFVSE
+445 
-458 MAFPDENFRNWLL
+458 
-471 GQDYGKSG
+471 
-479 YITATGLA
+479 
-487 GVTTINV
+487 
-494 NEKSIADLKGIEY
+494 
-507 FTALN
+507 
-512 ELNCS
+512 LNCS
-517 NNKLTALD
+517 NNK
-525 LSANTALENLHCNN
+525 
-539 NQLTALDMSAN
+539 
-550 TALRNLN
+550 
-557 CYSNQ
+557 
-562 LTALDVSKNEA
+562 
-573 LVLLNCSN
+573 
-581 NALSALDVKA
+581 
-591 NTALSVL
+591 
-598 YCYDNQLT
+598 LT
-606 ALDVSKNMALEEML
+606 ALDVSKNMALEGLL

-629 DVTANTA
+629 DVSKNTA
-636 LTILYCY
+636 LKILYCY

-719 DNDFLLW
+719 DYNFRENWIL
-726 AKAQTFADDDYLTD
+726 KQTFADDNYLND

-746 TAIDVSSKGIANL
+746 TAIDVSNKGIADL
-759 KGIEHFTALKTL
+759 KGIEHF
-771 NCSGNYLTTS
+771 
-781 TLDVSKNEALEVLN
+781 DVSKNEALEVLN

-846 TLDVSKNTALKELYC
+846 TLDVSKNTALTELYC
-861 YRNSIRDESMQTLIS
+861 YRNSIRDEGMQTLIS

-884 LYAYDTTYDQNE
+884 LYAYDTTNDQNE

-934 NFPDAAFRN
+934 NFPDATFRN
-943 YVGDFDL
+943 YVGDFDQ
-950 NSNGYLTENEIDA
+950 NTNGYLTENEINV
-963 VTEIS
+963 VTDIS
-968 VPMMNI
+968 VPLMNI

-1172 LPAADVNDDGKADGK
+1172 LPAADMNYDGKADGK
-1187 DIELISK
+1187 DVELISK
-1194 IIMKE
+1194 KIMGK

>member
-24 RSRTL
+24 RTRTL

-37 TATAWA
+37 TATAW
-43 YNGETFPLD
+43 GEIFTVDGVRYRILTGILSNEVELD
-52 GVSYKVTNESTKE
+52 GLE
-65 VAVSSCDEGLTG
+65 VDGLVELT
-77 ALIIPKTVSKEDLEG
+77 IPSTVSPEDDDAVYL
-92 NLVTYNVTSIST
+92 VTSIATSAFAKYET
-104 PGFYDHPGLTSI
+104 LTS
-116 SIPYNVKTIE
+116 VTI
-126 ANTFANCTGLT
+126 G
-137 SIDIPSSVTSIGM
+137 SKVTTINAG
-150 RAFQGCTGLT
+150 AFQLCTALT
-160 SITIPNWVTT
+160 SITIPSNVTT
-170 IGQEAFE
+170 IGEKAFFN
-177 GCTGLKKVTIGSA
+177 CTGLKKVTIGKG
-190 VTSIEKDAFKGC
+190 VTSIGADAFLGC
-202 TNVNEVICLPDAS
+202 TNVNEVICYADATK
-215 ELTTWNDYDCDDF
+215 LTWTDNGNNDF
-228 KGSKNSKTTVCYV
+228 KPYKATVCYV
-241 SNPSDYSPKFSD
+241 SDPSNYSATLSN
-253 VNVTFKQYY
+253 VNVTVRQYY
-262 DLDIAGTKVTE
+262 ELDIAGTKVTV
-273 DNKAN
+273 DNKAD
-278 ILGDGAASYDPTSKT
+278 ILDDGAASYDPTSNT
-293 LTLSKDITSNWRVI
+293 LTLNKDITAAINSYIVI
-307 HSKISGLKIVV
+307 NRTSGLTIKVAD
-318 ETNVTL
+318 NVKL
-324 ESTSTNVSG
+324 ENTTKGAQGLIYSEVN
-333 EILFFISPT
+333 T
-342 TISGPGV
+342 TITGSGV
-349 LTLKGCNGYGVYI
+349 LTLRGMVTSGIVSSTNCKLTI
-362 GGALIID
+362 KDAI
-369 QAVINIS
+369 INIAGVVEGIYS
-376 GTRFGFSVL
+376 FGMATRINNSAI
-385 KGLSI
+385 SI
-390 KGSAVNIS
+390 SNTNMAIYGSTIFTDCHIS
-398 STEAAFFGGSLTS
+398 YPE
-411 PITLNNCHVSHPSG
+411 G
-425 AKFENYK
+425 ATISNDDK
-432 FVDANGDV
+432 FVDASGNV

-471 GQDYGKSG
+471 SQDYGKSG

-487 GVTTINV
+487 GVKAIKV

-507 FTALN
+507 FTALK
-512 ELNCS
+512 ELSC
-517 NNKLTALD
+517 NNNQLTALD
-525 LSANTALENLHCNN
+525 LSANTALETLHCNN

-636 LTILYCY
+636 LKILYCY

-719 DNDFLLW
+719 DYCFRENWIL
-726 AKAQTFADDDYLTD
+726 KQTFADDDYLTD
-740 KEAASV
+740 QEAASV

-781 TLDVSKNEALEVLN
+781 TLDVSKNTALEVLD
-795 CSSNYNLTTINLSK
+795 CSSNYNLTTLNLSM

-823 MTALDVSA
+823 MTALNVSA

-846 TLDVSKNTALKELYC
+846 TLDVSKNTALTELYC
-861 YRNSIRDESMQTLIS
+861 YRNSIRDEGMQTLIS

-921 DYAGIFAVYINNT
+921 DYAGLFAVYINAT

-1025 TTLYTLDCSEN
+1025 TTLYTLDCSDN

-1092 QNGGGGLYAYS
+1092 QNGGGGGLYAYS

>member
-24 RSRTL
+24 RTRTL

-37 TATAWA
+37 TATAW
-43 YNGETFPLD
+43 GEIFTVDGVRYRILTGILSNEVELD
-52 GVSYKVTNESTKE
+52 GLE
-65 VAVSSCDEGLTG
+65 VDGLVELT
-77 ALIIPKTVSKEDLEG
+77 IPSTVSPEDDDAVYL
-92 NLVTYNVTSIST
+92 VTSIATSAFAKYET
-104 PGFYDHPGLTSI
+104 LTS
-116 SIPYNVKTIE
+116 VTI
-126 ANTFANCTGLT
+126 G
-137 SIDIPSSVTSIGM
+137 SKVTTINAG
-150 RAFQGCTGLT
+150 AFQLCTALT
-160 SITIPNWVTT
+160 SITIPSNVTT
-170 IGQEAFE
+170 IGEKAFFN
-177 GCTGLKKVTIGSA
+177 CTGLKKVTIGKG
-190 VTSIEKDAFKGC
+190 VTSIGADAFLGC
-202 TNVNEVICLPDAS
+202 TNVNEVICYADATK
-215 ELTTWNDYDCDDF
+215 LTWTDNGNNDF
-228 KGSKNSKTTVCYV
+228 KPYKATVCYV
-241 SNPSDYSPKFSD
+241 SDPSNYSATLSN
-253 VNVTFKQYY
+253 VNVTVRQYY
-262 DLDIAGTKVTE
+262 ELDIAGTKVTV
-273 DNKAN
+273 DNKAD
-278 ILGDGAASYDPTSKT
+278 ILDDGAASYDPTSNT
-293 LTLSKDITSNWRVI
+293 LTLNKDITAAINSYIVI
-307 HSKISGLKIVV
+307 NRTSGLTIKVAD
-318 ETNVTL
+318 NVKL
-324 ESTSTNVSG
+324 ENTTKGAQGLIYSEVN
-333 EILFFISPT
+333 T
-342 TISGPGV
+342 TITGSGV
-349 LTLKGCNGYGVYI
+349 LTLRGMVTSGIVSSTNCKLTI
-362 GGALIID
+362 KDAI
-369 QAVINIS
+369 INIAGVVEGIYS
-376 GTRFGFSVL
+376 FGMATRINNSAI
-385 KGLSI
+385 SI
-390 KGSAVNIS
+390 SNTNMAIYGSTIFTDCHIS
-398 STEAAFFGGSLTS
+398 YPE
-411 PITLNNCHVSHPSG
+411 G
-425 AKFENYK
+425 ATISNDDK
-432 FVDANGDV
+432 FVDASGNV

-487 GVTTINV
+487 GVKAIKV

-507 FTALN
+507 FTALK
-512 ELNCS
+512 ELSC
-517 NNKLTALD
+517 NNNQLTALD
-525 LSANTALENLHCNN
+525 LSANTALETLHCNN

-562 LTALDVSKNEA
+562 LTALDVSKN
-573 LVLLNCSN
+573 
-581 NALSALDVKA
+581 
-591 NTALSVL
+591 
-598 YCYDNQLT
+598 
-606 ALDVSKNMALEEML
+606 MALEEML

-636 LTILYCY
+636 LKILYCY

-719 DNDFLLW
+719 DYCFRENWIL
-726 AKAQTFADDDYLTD
+726 KQTFADDDYLTD
-740 KEAASV
+740 QEAASV

-781 TLDVSKNEALEVLN
+781 TLDVSKNTALEVLD
-795 CSSNYNLTTINLSK
+795 CSSNYNLTTLNLSM

-823 MTALDVSA
+823 MTALNVSA

-861 YRNSIRDESMQTLIS
+861 YRNSIRDEGMQTLIS

-921 DYAGIFAVYINNT
+921 DYAGLFAVYINAT

-1025 TTLYTLDCSEN
+1025 TTLYTLDCSDN

-1092 QNGGGGLYAYS
+1092 QNGGGGGLYAYS

>member
-1 MTIMMNHFFKD
+1 MTIMMNPFFKD

-24 RSRTL
+24 RTRTL
-29 AVLIALIT
+29 AVLIALMT
-37 TATAWA
+37 AATAWA
-43 YNGETFPLD
+43 YVGESFIVD
-52 GVSYKVTNESTKE
+52 GVKYTITNESPYE
-65 VAVSSCDEGLTG
+65 VRLEQPAVDGLVELT
-77 ALIIPKTVSKEDLEG
+77 IPSTVSHPELEG
-92 NLVTYNVTSIST
+92 DDAVYNVTSIATNAFVGNES
-104 PGFYDHPGLTSI
+104 LTS
-116 SIPYNVKTIE
+116 VTIGS
-126 ANTFANCTGLT
+126 N
-137 SIDIPSSVTSIGM
+137 
-150 RAFQGCTGLT
+150 
-160 SITIPNWVTT
+160 VTT
-170 IGQEAFE
+170 IKAGAFQL
-177 GCTGLKKVTIGSA
+177 CKALKKVTIGYR

-202 TNVNEVICLPDAS
+202 TNLDEVICLPDAS

-241 SNPSDYSPKFSD
+241 SNQSDYSSKFSD

-262 DLDIAGTKVTE
+262 ELEIAGTRVTV
-273 DNKAN
+273 DNKAD
-278 ILGDGAASYDPTSKT
+278 ILGDGAASYDPPTNT
-293 LTLSKDITSNWRVI
+293 LTLNKDITTANGTI
-307 HSKISGLKIVV
+307 ISIFGITGLTI
-318 ETNVTL
+318 NVPADVKL
-324 ESTSTNVSG
+324 ESTNPVQELINLDGSATITGSG
-333 EILFFISPT
+333 A
-342 TISGPGV
+342 
-349 LTLKGCNGYGVYI
+349 LTLKGNGEYGVNLS
-362 GGALIID
+362 GKTGIILD
-369 QAVINIS
+369 NILDIKAPVSIS
-376 GTRFGFSVL
+376 GMKKGFYTPSDSGIRIYGSTVSV
-385 KGLSI
+385 SCTE
-390 KGSAVNIS
+390 NIAYGKF
-398 STEAAFFGGSLTS
+398 TIA
-411 PITLNNCHVSHPSG
+411 LNDCHVSHPSG
-425 AKFENYK
+425 AKINATFK
-432 FVDANGDV
+432 FVDANGKEI
-440 CKAVT
+440 KAVT
-445 ILPDNSPGVFVSE
+445 IVPDNSPGVFVSE
-458 MAFPDENFRNWLL
+458 MVFPDENFRNWLL
-471 GQDYGKSG
+471 SQDYGKSG

-487 GVTTINV
+487 GVTSINV

-525 LSANTALENLHCNN
+525 LSANTALETLHCNN
-539 NQLTALDMSAN
+539 NHLTALDMSAN

-591 NTALSVL
+591 NTALSAL

-606 ALDVSKNMALEEML
+606 ALDVSKNMALEEMS

-629 DVTANTA
+629 DVSKNTA
-636 LTILYCY
+636 LKILYCY

-771 NCSGNYLTTS
+771 NCSGNNLGAID
-781 TLDVSKNEALEVLN
+781 LSKNTALEELN
-795 CSSNYNLTTINLSK
+795 CSSNILSALGVTA
-809 NTKLKTLDCSNNYE
+809 NTKLKKLNCSG
-823 MTALDVSA
+823 
-831 NTALQTLRCNNNQLN
+831 NQL
-846 TLDVSKNTALKELYC
+846 TALDVSKNTALTELYC
-861 YRNSIRDESMQTLIS
+861 YRNSIRDEGMQTLIS

-884 LYAYDTTYDQNE
+884 LCAYDTTNDQNE

-934 NFPDAAFRN
+934 NFPDATFRN
-943 YVGDFDL
+943 YVGEANIDL
-950 NSNGYLTENEIDA
+950 NTNGYLTENEIDA

-1154 DIVAIVS
+1154 DIVAVVS
-1161 HQKGQVVNGFN
+1161 HQKGQVVNGFS

>member
-104 PGFYDHPGLTSI
+104 PGFNGHPGLTSI

-126 ANTFANCTGLT
+126 AYTFANCTGLT
-137 SIDIPSSVTSIGM
+137 SINIPSSVTSIEM

-170 IGQEAFE
+170 IGREAFE

-494 NEKSIADLKGIEY
+494 NKMSIADLKGIEY
-507 FTALN
+507 F
-512 ELNCS
+512 
-517 NNKLTALD
+517 
-525 LSANTALENLHCNN
+525 TALENLHCNN

-591 NTALSVL
+591 NTALEYLNCS
-598 YCYDNQLT
+598 NNKLT
-606 ALDVSKNMALEEML
+606 ALDVSKNMALEGLL

-629 DVTANTA
+629 DVSKNTA
-636 LTILYCY
+636 LTKLYCY

-719 DNDFLLW
+719 DYNFRENWIL
-726 AKAQTFADDDYLTD
+726 KQTFADDNYLND

-781 TLDVSKNEALEVLN
+781 TLDVSKNTALEVLD
-795 CSSNYNLTTINLSK
+795 CSSNYNLTTLNLSK

-823 MTALDVSA
+823 MTALNVSA

-861 YRNSIRDESMQTLIS
+861 YRNSIRDEGMQTLIS

-884 LYAYDTTYDQNE
+884 LYAYDTTNDQNE

-934 NFPDAAFRN
+934 NFPDATFRN
-943 YVGDFDL
+943 YVGDFDQ
-950 NSNGYLTENEIDA
+950 NTNGYLTENEINV
-963 VTEIS
+963 VTDIS
-968 VPMMNI
+968 VPLMDI

-980 EYFTAL
+980 EHFTAM
-986 TTLDCNSNKLTAL
+986 TYLDCNSNKLTAL

-1006 LENLIC
+1006 L
-1012 VGNQLSALNVANC
+1012 
-1025 TTLYTLDCSEN
+1025 TTLDC
-1036 KLTTLDVTKNTA
+1036 
-1048 LQMLYC
+1048 Y
-1054 NDNQL
+1054 DNQL
-1059 TALDMT
+1059 TALDVSANTALEYLNCSNNKLTALDMT
-1065 ANTSL
+1065 HNTSL
-1070 STLYCHGN
+1070 EQLVCSGN
-1078 KITTGMQAL
+1078 NISKGMQAL
-1087 ISSLR
+1087 VNSLHK
-1092 QNGGGGLYAYS
+1092 NGGTLCVYNSAA
-1103 PENEGNKITTE
+1103 NDGNKITTE
-1114 QVAAA
+1114 QVDAASE
-1119 DVKGWTVFMWDGA
+1119 KGWMVAHWDGTD
-1132 NWVPYPGIL
+1132 WYLYVGIL
-1141 LGDANGDDKVDVA
+1141 SGDANGDEYVDVA

-1161 HQKGQVVNGFN
+1161 HQKGQDVEGFN

>member
-24 RSRTL
+24 LTRTL

-43 YNGETFPLD
+43 KVGDTFPLD

-65 VAVSSCDEGLTG
+65 VAVSSCEEGLTG
-77 ALIIPKTVSKEDLEG
+77 ALIIPETVSKEDLEG
-92 NLVTYNVTSIST
+92 NLVTYKVTSIST
-104 PGFYDHPGLTSI
+104 PGFNGHPGLTSI

-137 SIDIPSSVTSIGM
+137 SINIPSSVTSIGM

-170 IGQEAFE
+170 IGREAFE

-202 TNVNEVICLPDAS
+202 TNLDEVICLPDAS

-262 DLDIAGTKVTE
+262 DLDIAGTKVTV
-273 DNKAN
+273 DNKAD

-307 HSKISGLKIVV
+307 NSKISGLKIVV

-333 EILFFISPT
+333 EILLFISPT

-349 LTLKGCNGYGVYI
+349 LTLKGCSGYGVYV

-398 STEAAFFGGSLTS
+398 STEAAFLGGGLTS
-411 PITLNNCHVSHPSG
+411 PITLSNCHVSHPSG
-425 AKFENYK
+425 AEFKNYK

-471 GQDYGKSG
+471 SQDYGKSG
-479 YITATGLA
+479 YITAAGLA
-487 GVTTINV
+487 GVTSIKV

-507 FTALN
+507 FTAL
-512 ELNCS
+512 E
-517 NNKLTALD
+517 T
-525 LSANTALENLHCNN
+525 LHCNN

-629 DVTANTA
+629 DVSKNTA

-653 TLINSLHSTG
+653 TFINSLHETG

-678 INTIQVGEA
+678 INTIQVGKA
-687 KAKKWTVTERNG
+687 KAKKWTVMAYDG
-699 SSEVDYA
+699 SSIADYA

-719 DNDFLLW
+719 DYNFRENWIL
-726 AKAQTFADDDYLTD
+726 KQTFADDNYLND

-746 TAIDVSSKGIANL
+746 TAIDISGKGITTL

-771 NCSGNYLTTS
+771 NCSGNN
-781 TLDVSKNEALEVLN
+781 LDAIDLSKNTALEELN
-795 CSSNYNLTTINLSK
+795 CSSNILSALGVTA
-809 NTKLKTLDCSNNYE
+809 NTKLKKLNCSGNQL
-823 MTALDVSA
+823 TALDV
-831 NTALQTLRCNNNQLN
+831 T
-846 TLDVSKNTALKELYC
+846 KNTALTELYC
-861 YRNSIRDESMQTLIS
+861 YRNSIRDEGMQTLIS

-884 LYAYDTTYDQNE
+884 LYAYDTTNDQNE

-934 NFPDAAFRN
+934 NFPDAAFRS

-1059 TALDMT
+1059 MALDMT

-1141 LGDANGDDKVDVA
+1141 LGDANGDEYVDVA

-1172 LPAADVNDDGKADGK
+1172 LPAADMNYDGKADGK

>member
-1 MTIMMNHFFKD
+1 
-12 NLTSNPVLSTSL
+12 
-24 RSRTL
+24 
-29 AVLIALIT
+29 
-37 TATAWA
+37 
-43 YNGETFPLD
+43 
-52 GVSYKVTNESTKE
+52 
-65 VAVSSCDEGLTG
+65 
-77 ALIIPKTVSKEDLEG
+77 VSK
-92 NLVTYNVTSIST
+92 
-104 PGFYDHPGLTSI
+104 
-116 SIPYNVKTIE
+116 
-126 ANTFANCTGLT
+126 
-137 SIDIPSSVTSIGM
+137 
-150 RAFQGCTGLT
+150 
-160 SITIPNWVTT
+160 
-170 IGQEAFE
+170 
-177 GCTGLKKVTIGSA
+177 
-190 VTSIEKDAFKGC
+190 
-202 TNVNEVICLPDAS
+202 
-215 ELTTWNDYDCDDF
+215 
-228 KGSKNSKTTVCYV
+228 
-241 SNPSDYSPKFSD
+241 
-253 VNVTFKQYY
+253 
-262 DLDIAGTKVTE
+262 
-273 DNKAN
+273 
-278 ILGDGAASYDPTSKT
+278 
-293 LTLSKDITSNWRVI
+293 
-307 HSKISGLKIVV
+307 
-318 ETNVTL
+318 
-324 ESTSTNVSG
+324 
-333 EILFFISPT
+333 
-342 TISGPGV
+342 
-349 LTLKGCNGYGVYI
+349 
-362 GGALIID
+362 
-369 QAVINIS
+369 
-376 GTRFGFSVL
+376 
-385 KGLSI
+385 
-390 KGSAVNIS
+390 
-398 STEAAFFGGSLTS
+398 
-411 PITLNNCHVSHPSG
+411 
-425 AKFENYK
+425 
-432 FVDANGDV
+432 
-440 CKAVT
+440 
-445 ILPDNSPGVFVSE
+445 
-458 MAFPDENFRNWLL
+458 
-471 GQDYGKSG
+471 
-479 YITATGLA
+479 
-487 GVTTINV
+487 
-494 NEKSIADLKGIEY
+494 
-507 FTALN
+507 
-512 ELNCS
+512 
-517 NNKLTALD
+517 
-525 LSANTALENLHCNN
+525 
-539 NQLTALDMSAN
+539 
-550 TALRNLN
+550 
-557 CYSNQ
+557 
-562 LTALDVSKNEA
+562 
-573 LVLLNCSN
+573 
-581 NALSALDVKA
+581 
-591 NTALSVL
+591 
-598 YCYDNQLT
+598 
-606 ALDVSKNMALEEML
+606 
-620 CYDNKLTAL
+620 
-629 DVTANTA
+629 NTA

-699 SSEVDYA
+699 SSYVDYA
-706 GIHAVAIDETNFP
+706 GIHAITIDETNFP
-719 DNDFLLW
+719 DYFFRENWILM
-726 AKAQTFADDDYLTD
+726 QTFADDNYLND

-746 TAIDVSSKGIANL
+746 TAIDVSSKGIADL
-759 KGIEHFTALKTL
+759 TGIEHFTALKTL
-771 NCSGNYLTTS
+771 NCSGNYLETS
-781 TLDVSKNEALEVLN
+781 TLDLSKNTALEVL
-795 CSSNYNLTTINLSK
+795 
-809 NTKLKTLDCSNNYE
+809 DCSIN
-823 MTALDVSA
+823 
-831 NTALQTLRCNNNQLN
+831 RLN
-846 TLDVSKNTALKELYC
+846 ALDVSKNTALKELYC
-861 YRNSIRDESMQTLIS
+861 YRNSIRDEGMQTLIS

-884 LYAYDTTYDQNE
+884 LCAYDTTNDQNE

-921 DYAGIFAVYINNT
+921 DYAGLFAVYINAT

-986 TTLDCNSNKLTAL
+986 TTLVCNSNKLTAL

-1048 LQMLYC
+1048 LQTLYC

-1172 LPAADVNDDGKADGK
+1172 LPAADMNYDGKADGK

-1194 IIMKE
+1194 KIMGK